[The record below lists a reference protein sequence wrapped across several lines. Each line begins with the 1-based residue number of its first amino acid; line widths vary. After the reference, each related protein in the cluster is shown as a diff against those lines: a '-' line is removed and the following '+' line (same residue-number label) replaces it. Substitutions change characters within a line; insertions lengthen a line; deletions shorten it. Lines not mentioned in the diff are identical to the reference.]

1 MGFFYFLGRKKFYI
15 HFLIIIVLIVIIF
28 LGVMKALDYYT
39 QHGKVYLVPDF
50 YGKTIDQLV
59 DNHYDEYFELLVI
72 DSVFDKNNVKGAIVM
87 QNPKSGSKVKQGRH
101 IYLTVVAQQPE
112 KTIMPNLRN
121 LSLRQA
127 IVTLEMNKLKV
138 GRLNYVDYFAR
149 NAVIDQ
155 TINDEIIE
163 EGTEINTGS
172 SIDLTIGKGRMDVKV
187 NLPLLIAKKP
197 KAVINSLHYASLN
210 IGKEYYTDV
219 EDTTHARVYKTE
231 PSILGSKLVD
241 LGTEVDI
248 WYRSDESFDFDEY
261 LLKFTTDTL
270 NVDSTFIDQ
279 NIKLNDEY

>member
-15 HFLIIIVLIVIIF
+15 HFLIITVLIVVIF

-50 YGKTIDQLV
+50 YGKTVDQLI

-72 DSVFDKNNVKGAIVM
+72 DSVFDKNNEKGVIVM
-87 QNPKSGSKVKQGRH
+87 QNPKTGSKVKQGRH

-112 KTIMPNLRN
+112 KTTVPNLRN

-127 IVTLEMNKLKV
+127 IVTLEMNKLNV

-163 EGTEINTGS
+163 EGTEINTGT
-172 SIDLTIGKGRMDVKV
+172 SIDLTVGKGKMDVKV

-197 KAVINSLHYASLN
+197 KAAKNALHYASLN
-210 IGKEYYTDV
+210 IGKEYFTDI
-219 EDTTHARVYKTE
+219 EDTINARVYKTK
-231 PSILGSKLVD
+231 PSILDSKLVD

-248 WYRSDESFDFDEY
+248 WYRSDELFDFDDY
-261 LLKFTTDTL
+261 LLKFSSDTL
-270 NVDSTFIDQ
+270 NVDSTFI
-279 NIKLNDEY
+279 Y